1 MLGHDLR
8 LYRFERR
15 AQRIF
20 RYSGGMQEEIAP
32 PFETWEEHLKAL
44 ADRDLTQ
51 LAKDYRWL
59 DEEARAQEERADFRR
74 RREAII
80 VECERR
86 GKSDIAAECR
96 RPAMGGSGR

>member
-1 MLGHDLR
+1 

-15 AQRIF
+15 ENCDF
-20 RYSGGMQEEIAP
+20 RYSGGMQEETAP
-32 PFETWEEHLKAL
+32 PFESWEEHLEAL
-44 ADRDLTQ
+44 ADRDLAQ

-74 RREAII
+74 RRESII
-80 VECERR
+80 AECERR
-86 GKSDIAAECR
+86 GMSELAAECR